1 MTTKSI
7 PTNAGEPRLRVMI
20 GPDLQHQ
27 LSNALRQD
35 YSVRGGEFVGAITM
49 SPEHTITTKPTVMG
63 IPLIV
68 SEQVDGD
75 AVYLCFP
82 THNIKA

>member
-1 MTTKSI
+1 
-7 PTNAGEPRLRVMI
+7 MI

-27 LSNALRQD
+27 LSNALRQY
-35 YSVRGGEFVGAITM
+35 YSVIGGEFAWVINM
-49 SPEHTITTKPTVMG
+49 SPEHTIATKPTVMG

>member
-1 MTTKSI
+1 MTKSI
-7 PTNAGEPRLRVMI
+7 PTNAGEPRLLLI
-20 GPDLQHQ
+20 WD
-27 LSNALRQD
+27 
-35 YSVRGGEFVGAITM
+35 E
-49 SPEHTITTKPTVMG
+49 SPEHTIATKPTVMG